1 MKKSK
6 VYYVLLFIVILITLL
21 MIFPFVWTIVM
32 SFKTDNDIINAPLAL
47 PKVWNFDNYVRA
59 LKTLNIFAMYKNT
72 FIVVV
77 TTQIVS
83 LVITFMSSFAI
94 CRMKFQNRKIK
105 NLLYT
110 YYLLGISVPVYILLF
125 PKELEE
131 AAIIDGCDLIHLC
144 IRVVVPILKPV
155 IATVTIFNV
164 IYNWNEFPF
173 AVTYI
178 SSSVNYTI
186 SLATSMFKG
195 AYSRD
200 YSAMI
205 AAAVLIMIPQLIFYA
220 LLQKQIIAGMT
231 EGAVKA

>member
-32 SFKTDNDIINAPLAL
+32 SFKTDNDIINAPLAV

-110 YYLLGISVPVYILLF
+110 YYL
-125 PKELEE
+125 
-131 AAIIDGCDLIHLC
+131 
-144 IRVVVPILKPV
+144 
-155 IATVTIFNV
+155 N
-164 IYNWNEFPF
+164 
-173 AVTYI
+173 
-178 SSSVNYTI
+178 
-186 SLATSMFKG
+186 
-195 AYSRD
+195 
-200 YSAMI
+200 
-205 AAAVLIMIPQLIFYA
+205 
-220 LLQKQIIAGMT
+220 
-231 EGAVKA
+231 

>member
-6 VYYVLLFIVILITLL
+6 VYYVLLFIVILVTLL

-110 YYLLGISVPVYILLF
+110 YYLLGISVPEITVLGGGAKGRTWCEIMSDVFQTNLLI
-125 PKELEE
+125 PDLLEE
-131 AAIIDGCDLIHLC
+131 AGAMG
-144 IRVVVPILKPV
+144 
-155 IATVTIFNV
+155 A
-164 IYNWNEFPF
+164 
-173 AVTYI
+173 AVNGGVGVGLYK
-178 SSSVNYTI
+178 N
-186 SLATSMFKG
+186 
-195 AYSRD
+195 
-200 YSAMI
+200 YSAI
-205 AAAVLIMIPQLIFYA
+205 QSFIKIKDRIQPSKENLEIYQE
-220 LLQKQIIAGMT
+220 T
-231 EGAVKA
+231 KAKFNEYYNSLKRAFG

>member
-125 PKELEE
+125 PIYRINIRLGVLDTLWSLILPYI
-131 AAIIDGCDLIHLC
+131 AI
-144 IRVVVPILKPV
+144 
-155 IATVTIFNV
+155 TIPFN
-164 IYNWNEFPF
+164 
-173 AVTYI
+173 T
-178 SSSVNYTI
+178 
-186 SLATSMFKG
+186 
-195 AYSRD
+195 
-200 YSAMI
+200 
-205 AAAVLIMIPQLIFYA
+205 
-220 LLQKQIIAGMT
+220 LLFVGFMK
-231 EGAVKA
+231 